1 LKNNKKHQKNGASFA
16 FLRTFVFILE
26 FSTILHLYFRK
37 IPWRTTMYIKKNQQQ
52 GSFFA
57 EVSATIAAISILT
70 LIGTNYVDSQAGRAQ
85 VAEAFVLM
93 QPIVENVNNFYS
105 QHGTIGG
112 SASNYDGINVYD
124 NDLSSGVQ
132 PNVVDNTP
140 HDYAGRYVKEVTSYS
155 NGVVAATMN
164 TQFSD
169 ATYADDTVGKVG
181 NVQTAIQGET
191 VFLVP
196 FLIGETS
203 TGNASENT
211 SLRWACLTT
220 IDANPPTGKTIPALS
235 GTPGSEVINEQYFYA
250 PGCVVI
256 SGAQANCLTGNSTAT
271 TYSTQ
276 ACGIGTHNAPVNW
289 NETLYSVVS

>member
-1 LKNNKKHQKNGASFA
+1 MEN
-16 FLRTFVFILE
+16 
-26 FSTILHLYFRK
+26 
-37 IPWRTTMYIKKNQQQ
+37 TTGKQQ

-105 QHGTIGG
+105 QHGTLG
-112 SASNYDGINVYD
+112 SAASNYDGINVYD
-124 NDLSSGVQ
+124 NDLTTGAA
-132 PNVVDNTP
+132 PGTENTP
-140 HDYAGRYVKEVTSYS
+140 HDYAGRYVKEVISYS

-220 IDANPPTGKTIPALS
+220 IDANPPTGKTIAALNGAS
-235 GTPGSEVINEQYFYA
+235 GSEVINEQYFYA

-256 SGAQANCLTGNSTAT
+256 SGAQANCLTGSTTAT

-276 ACGIGTHNAPVNW
+276 TCATAHGAPVNW
-289 NETLYSVVS
+289 NETLWSIVS

>member
-1 LKNNKKHQKNGASFA
+1 
-16 FLRTFVFILE
+16 
-26 FSTILHLYFRK
+26 
-37 IPWRTTMYIKKNQQQ
+37 MYIKKKQQQ

-105 QHGTIGG
+105 QHGTLGG
-112 SASNYDGINVYD
+112 SASNYDGINVFD
-124 NDLSSGVQ
+124 NDLTTGAN
-132 PNVVDNTP
+132 PGTDNTP
-140 HDYAGRYVKEVTSYS
+140 HDYAGRYVKEVVSYS

-181 NVQTAIQGET
+181 NVQTAIQGKT

-220 IDANPPTGKTIPALS
+220 INANPPTGKTIPTLNGTS
-235 GTPGSEVINEQYFYA
+235 GSQDEQYFYA

-256 SGAQANCLTGNSTAT
+256 SGAQANCLTGSTTAT
-271 TYSTQ
+271 TYSTK
-276 ACGIGTHNAPVNW
+276 ACDAGAHSAPVNW
-289 NETLYSVVS
+289 NETLWSIVVNNP